1 MKKDK
6 SKKLSYVI
14 TAQDKMASDSITQL
28 KKQTKFDN
36 LEEGEIAIYKNMI
49 SKKKTKL
56 VEKVYRTAHPR
67 AKEELFYHLSDGRWK
82 SKNPTFYAKSREEL
96 VEKLYKF
103 FFVHTFHE
111 VYLEWVAMRINH
123 GTKSKKTIQ
132 EDIGLLENVFSKEPI
147 FEMPITDIRKR
158 DIKYMYERW
167 TGSGLITKKKFMNQ
181 KSALNGVFVYA
192 AENDYIP
199 INFIPSIGT
208 SELKFKEPKR
218 QAKAF
223 LLEDREKLLQ
233 YLRTIKPDGYTLSI
247 QLALYSTLRIGEIRA
262 IRPEDIASNTLTIRH
277 QLVEESNYIV
287 DVTNKVIKKDTRY
300 VNEKLPKGNSHYSV
314 RDITLIPE
322 AMEIIYKALEI
333 NPDGKYLFMCHGR
346 ELNND
351 TFNERLRKYC
361 KEADVPYLS
370 SHKLRFTVASTMC
383 ANGIS
388 VEYLQK
394 VLGHS
399 NRAMTEHYIYEPV
412 KEEVDMT
419 DELIKALSIV

>member
-36 LEEGEIAIYKNMI
+36 LKEGEIAIYKNMI

-67 AKEELFYHLSDGRWK
+67 TKEELFYHLSDGRWK

-103 FFVHTFHE
+103 FFVHTCHE

-181 KSALNGVFVYA
+181 IVF
-192 AENDYIP
+192 
-199 INFIPSIGT
+199 S
-208 SELKFKEPKR
+208 
-218 QAKAF
+218 
-223 LLEDREKLLQ
+223 
-233 YLRTIKPDGYTLSI
+233 
-247 QLALYSTLRIGEIRA
+247 
-262 IRPEDIASNTLTIRH
+262 
-277 QLVEESNYIV
+277 
-287 DVTNKVIKKDTRY
+287 
-300 VNEKLPKGNSHYSV
+300 
-314 RDITLIPE
+314 
-322 AMEIIYKALEI
+322 
-333 NPDGKYLFMCHGR
+333 
-346 ELNND
+346 
-351 TFNERLRKYC
+351 
-361 KEADVPYLS
+361 
-370 SHKLRFTVASTMC
+370 
-383 ANGIS
+383 
-388 VEYLQK
+388 
-394 VLGHS
+394 
-399 NRAMTEHYIYEPV
+399 
-412 KEEVDMT
+412 
-419 DELIKALSIV
+419 

>member
-132 EDIGLLENVFSKEPI
+132 EDIVLLENVFSKEPI

-158 DIKYMYERW
+158 DIKSMYDRW

-262 IRPEDIASNTLTIRH
+262 IRPEDIASNTL
-277 QLVEESNYIV
+277 QLHRRR
-287 DVTNKVIKKDTRY
+287 NK
-300 VNEKLPKGNSHYSV
+300 
-314 RDITLIPE
+314 
-322 AMEIIYKALEI
+322 
-333 NPDGKYLFMCHGR
+333 
-346 ELNND
+346 
-351 TFNERLRKYC
+351 
-361 KEADVPYLS
+361 
-370 SHKLRFTVASTMC
+370 
-383 ANGIS
+383 
-388 VEYLQK
+388 
-394 VLGHS
+394 
-399 NRAMTEHYIYEPV
+399 
-412 KEEVDMT
+412 
-419 DELIKALSIV
+419 